1 NFSPRTNASNSIP
14 RTSGERFSDPELDK
28 TSPGQDVAAG
38 TYPTGA
44 SLAIIT
50 IGLFL
55 AVLCFGLDRSILG
68 TAIPVITSEFQ
79 SLPDV
84 AWYGSAY
91 LFTMCSFQ
99 LFVGKLYAEFNAK
112 WVFLVALLIFEV
124 GSVVC
129 AVAPSSVV
137 LIVGRAISGVGAAG
151 LMSGALIILARSVP
165 LHRRPQFTAAV
176 GAAGGISQ
184 CIAPT
189 LGGVFVDKATWRWCF
204 WINLPLGGVTFLV
217 ILFLL
222 KLPPQEKK
230 QTHSLRE
237 FVQNFDFL
245 GTLLLIPWIICLLL
259 ALQWGGTEYP
269 WSNWRII
276 LCWCLFAVCFLSW
289 AFVQYREGDKA
300 TVPFRILFQRSMA
313 CACWLMLL
321 LFSLLFIEVYYIP
334 IWLQAVKNH
343 SAYQS
348 GIDLLAS
355 SVSLSVATILSGFLT
370 SRIGY
375 YVPQLIASSVIA
387 SVGSGLIYSFNENTS
402 TGLWYFYTSHS
413 GFNNSRYANKCFR
426 IASLVLM
433 GVGVGLGGQQTLIA
447 VQTVFDGRDVALATS
462 LLIFLQSLGG
472 TVFLA
477 VAQNI
482 FHSRLIAELNRNVPN
497 VNPAVVIDAG
507 GSGLVESMRS
517 IYPDSVD
524 GIIGAYNRA
533 LQNVFLI
540 ATVLGCLTVFGCVF
554 IELKSVKKNKPEK
567 NGQAR
572 GQTEGNGE
580 AEK

>member
-1 NFSPRTNASNSIP
+1 MPVETRTTTSHSIP
-14 RTSGERFSDPELDK
+14 RTSGEKFSEAELEK
-28 TSPGQDVAAG
+28 TSPIQDAAAEEH
-38 TYPTGA
+38 PTGA

-68 TAIPVITSEFQ
+68 TAIPVITSEFE

-99 LFVGKLYAEFNAK
+99 LFFGKLYAEFNAK
-112 WVFLVALLIFEV
+112 WVFLVALFIFEV
-124 GSVVC
+124 GSIVC

-137 LIVGRAISGVGAAG
+137 LIIGRAISGVGAAG

-217 ILFLL
+217 VLFLL
-222 KLPPQEKK
+222 KLPAPPKK
-230 QTHSLRE
+230 ETQSVRE
-237 FVQNFDFL
+237 FISNFDL
-245 GTLLLIPWIICLLL
+245 VGTLLIIPWIICLLL

-269 WSNWRII
+269 WSTWRIV

-370 SRIGY
+370 SHIGY
-375 YVPQLIASSVIA
+375 YVPQLIASSVIT
-387 SVGSGLIYSFNENTS
+387 SVGTGLIYSFNENTN
-402 TGLWYFYTSHS
+402 S
-413 GFNNSRYANKCFR
+413 GFW
-426 IASLVLM
+426 IASLIVL

-447 VQTVFDGRDVALATS
+447 VQTVFQGRDVALATS

-482 FHSRLIAELNRNVPN
+482 FHSRLIFELNRNVPN
-497 VNPAVVIDAG
+497 VDPAVVIDSG
-507 GSGLVESMRS
+507 GSGLVESMRR

-524 GIIGAYNRA
+524 GIVGAYNKA

-540 ATVLGCLTVFGCVF
+540 ATVLGCLTFFGCVF
-554 IELKSVKKNKPEK
+554 IEWKSVKKDKPKKE
-567 NGQAR
+567 
-572 GQTEGNGE
+572 GQTQGQTKRDGD